1 MRYPQYELFHKII
14 PLEMCIINSS
24 CQIIYYNKTMAES
37 ADGDTLLNK
46 NIQEVIA
53 VETFKDLNLFFEQ
66 IKQNKVETQEC
77 RLFGQTRFVK
87 SLYNEKTQEIYLVF
101 TPIKINA
108 SSQHIDILTG
118 LPTRQIFFDRVTQ
131 LIYRCERHNQKM
143 AVIFLD
149 LNGFKPVNDTYGH
162 KAGDIVLKVISDRMK
177 NCLRKTDTVARFG
190 GDEFILA
197 LSELKEAIH
206 ASLGAKR
213 ILKIIERPIN
223 IGDLEVS
230 VSASIGI
237 SIFPDDGDNVKELIK
252 KADAAMYEAKTG
264 NRGYS
269 FFNMQK
275 FLG

>member
-1 MRYPQYELFHKII
+1 MRYPQYELFHRII

-24 CQIIYYNKTMAES
+24 REIIYYNKTMSES
-37 ADGDTLLNK
+37 AEGD
-46 NIQEVIA
+46 
-53 VETFKDLNLFFEQ
+53 DL
-66 IKQNKVETQEC
+66 QNKKIEEFIILESFDDYNHFFQLIKEGKANTEEC

-87 SLYNEKTQEIYLVF
+87 SIYNEKTCEIYLVF
-101 TPIKINA
+101 TPIKIDSA
-108 SSQHIDILTG
+108 SQHTDILTG
-118 LPTRQIFFDRVTQ
+118 LPTRQIFFDRATQ

-149 LNGFKPVNDTYGH
+149 LDGFKPVNDTYGH
-162 KAGDIVLKVISDRMK
+162 KAGDIVLKVISERME
-177 NCLRKTDTVARFG
+177 NSLRKTDTVARFG

-213 ILKIIERPIN
+213 ILKIIEKPIN
-223 IGDLEVS
+223 IGDREVS

-237 SIFPDDGDNVKELIK
+237 SIFPDDGKNIKELLK
-252 KADAAMYEAKTG
+252 KADAAMYEAKTN

-275 FLG
+275 FLD